1 MCNDRYFHWKIQ
13 IKILFFRRLL
23 KHTGPTK
30 LADKFT
36 KQVTVA
42 DGNGNADCLSLIVA
56 CGDVGRVEVVL
67 RLQVH
72 PNIGGNAEGAL
83 QCYMERMNDNGKK
96 KLSLWE
102 RAKRMGK
109 VMELAPGFS
118 FDSDSKVK
126 TYV

>member
-1 MCNDRYFHWKIQ
+1 
-13 IKILFFRRLL
+13 
-23 KHTGPTK
+23 
-30 LADKFT
+30 
-36 KQVTVA
+36 
-42 DGNGNADCLSLIVA
+42 
-56 CGDVGRVEVVL
+56 
-67 RLQVH
+67 
-72 PNIGGNAEGAL
+72 
-83 QCYMERMNDNGKK
+83 MERMNDNGKE

>member
-1 MCNDRYFHWKIQ
+1 MKTPIFAFVKSIWKQ
-13 IKILFFRRLL
+13 
-23 KHTGPTK
+23 
-30 LADKFT
+30 
-36 KQVTVA
+36 
-42 DGNGNADCLSLIVA
+42 
-56 CGDVGRVEVVL
+56 
-67 RLQVH
+67 
-72 PNIGGNAEGAL
+72 NI
-83 QCYMERMNDNGKK
+83 MERMNDNGKE